1 MIYSQRNR
9 AKLFIL
15 AIACLCMVGSALF
28 IQVQFHEDP
37 CPLCILQ
44 RYLFIL
50 TALLARTA
58 ASLKTRH
65 LMYFLA
71 GLGALSAIIGAILA
85 AKQIL
90 IQIKSTFSCG
100 FDLLEPFVDGLP
112 PRSLATEC
120 LSRFGPLRNRLSTN
134 IRAFVTNLVT
144 DWICISFH
152 DACLSRDRSIFI
164 AIPSWVM

>member
-50 TALLARTA
+50 TALLALTA
-58 ASLKTRH
+58 ASLKTRR

-112 PRSLATEC
+112 PAHWLPSVFRVSGLCETVYPPIFGLSLPTWSLIGFVSAFTM
-120 LSRFGPLRNRLSTN
+120 LVYLVIAQYSSLFLRG
-134 IRAFVTNLVT
+134 
-144 DWICISFH
+144 
-152 DACLSRDRSIFI
+152 
-164 AIPSWVM
+164 